1 MFSAYI
7 KLIAMAAAF
16 VGGYFCPK
24 AAEFNFLIRYLV
36 IWMLFLVLLKAQIAF
51 KSFRWTHLKLVI
63 ANVAMGLGS
72 YAVLIAVGHR
82 ELALAA
88 FFTGITPTATAAPV
102 VMKMLNDNVEFTLTA
117 FLATNLAIP
126 ILFPVLLP
134 MVLPGP
140 AEGTFVEALKS
151 VGYVIGI
158 PVAAA
163 VVVRLL
169 FHNAGKFSDFFG
181 KWSFYIWIFAIF
193 LIVANASQFV
203 REQKRIPTD
212 ILLYIGLVSL
222 VICII
227 NFVLGYYLGGKK
239 YAVAASQS
247 LGQKNT
253 TLTIYLALQ
262 NADPLTALGPTFYVL
277 WHNSYNSYSLFRHS
291 LKEADKK

>member
-1 MFSAYI
+1 MFGAYV

-16 VGGYFCPK
+16 AGGYFCPA
-24 AAEFNFLIRYLV
+24 AAEFSFVIRYLV

-51 KSFRWTHLKLVI
+51 KSFRWTHLKLVV
-63 ANVAMGLGS
+63 ANVAIGLGS

-102 VMKMLNDNVEFTLTA
+102 VMKMLDDNVEFTLTA

-163 VVVRLL
+163 VAVRLL
-169 FHNAGKFSDFFG
+169 FRNAGKFSDFFG

-193 LIVANASQFV
+193 LIVANASKFV
-203 REQKRIPTD
+203 RDQKRIPMD